1 MKSADGLLTMER
13 KKILS
18 LILALLT
25 AVMLST
31 AFASVFSYYPAQVSV
46 APTSPPV
53 YFALGKN
60 AGSSDLGSD
69 NTINLTLGKNGSS
82 GSITIHPTYQVT
94 YYKNVTVIVNSDTKA
109 YNVYIRVT
117 SPITLPTGSG
127 SAIST
132 SPTSGMAKLYI
143 YSKNASRSL
152 TGFPTPA
159 PSGSY
164 IAVVNLT
171 TTGTTSVGSLN
182 AGSAYEID
190 IYIYIPEGA
199 SLPSSPLTA
208 SIMLIAT
215 PSSETPP

>member
-13 KKILS
+13 KKLLS

-25 AVMLST
+25 AIMLST

-53 YFALGKN
+53 YFAPGKN
-60 AGSSDLGSD
+60 AGSSDLGSG
-69 NTINLTLGKNGSS
+69 NTIAVSLGSNSVS
-82 GSITIHPTYQVT
+82 AAITVHPTYQVT
-94 YYKNVTVIVNSDTKA
+94 YYKNVTLIVNNEPTVSGKA
-109 YNVYIRVT
+109 YKIYIRVVT
-117 SPITLPTGSG
+117 PISGLPSG
-127 SAIST
+127 SI
-132 SPTSGMAKLYI
+132 AKLYI
-143 YSKNASRSL
+143 YSKSAQRSL
-152 TGFPTPA
+152 TDYTKYPA
-159 PSGSY
+159 PAVAPATGTY
-164 IAVVNLT
+164 IAVVDLT
-171 TTGTTSVGSLN
+171 TTDTISVGYLN

-215 PSSETPP
+215 PSSETLP

>member
-13 KKILS
+13 KKLLS

-25 AVMLST
+25 AIMLSI

-60 AGSSDLGSD
+60 AGSSDLGSG
-69 NTINLTLGKNGSS
+69 NTITLTLGKNGSS

-127 SAIST
+127 SAIGT

-143 YSKNASRSL
+143 YSKGASRSL

-164 IAVVNLT
+164 ITVDLT
-171 TTGTTSVGSLN
+171 TTGTTSVGSLS
-182 AGSAYEID
+182 GGGVYEID

-199 SLPSSPLTA
+199 SLPSSLTA

>member
-1 MKSADGLLTMER
+1 VKSADGLLTMER
-13 KKILS
+13 KKLLS

-53 YFALGKN
+53 YFASGDN
-60 AGSSDLGSD
+60 AGSSDLGNG
-69 NTINLTLGKNGSS
+69 NTITLTLGTNGSS

-127 SAIST
+127 SAIGT

-143 YSKNASRSL
+143 YSKGASRSL

-164 IAVVNLT
+164 ITIIDLT
-171 TTGTTSVGSLN
+171 ATGTTYLGSLS
-182 AGSAYEID
+182 GGGVYEID

-199 SLPSSPLTA
+199 SLSSSLTA

>member
-13 KKILS
+13 KKLLS

-25 AVMLST
+25 AIMLST

-53 YFALGKN
+53 YFALGEN
-60 AGSSDLGSD
+60 AGNSDLGSG
-69 NTINLTLGKNGSS
+69 NTITLTLGTNGSS

-117 SPITLPTGSG
+117 SSITLPTGSG
-127 SAIST
+127 SAIGT

-143 YSKNASRSL
+143 YSKGASRSL

-164 IAVVNLT
+164 IAVVDLT

-199 SLPSSPLTA
+199 SLPSSLTA

>member
-1 MKSADGLLTMER
+1 M
-13 KKILS
+13 
-18 LILALLT
+18 
-25 AVMLST
+25 
-31 AFASVFSYYPAQVSV
+31 FSYYPAQVSV

-53 YFALGKN
+53 YFAPGGN
-60 AGSSDLGSD
+60 AGSPDLGSG
-69 NTINLTLGKNGSS
+69 NTITLTLGTNGSS

-127 SAIST
+127 SAIGT

-143 YSKNASRSL
+143 YSKGASRSL

-159 PSGSY
+159 PPSGSY
-164 IAVVNLT
+164 ITTINLT
-171 TTGTTSVGSLN
+171 ATGTTYVGSLS
-182 AGSAYEID
+182 GGGVYEID

-199 SLPSSPLTA
+199 LLPSSLTA

>member
-13 KKILS
+13 KKLLS

-46 APTSPPV
+46 APILPPV

-60 AGSSDLGSD
+60 AGSSDLGSG
-69 NTINLTLGKNGSS
+69 NTIAVSLGSNRVSAA
-82 GSITIHPTYQVT
+82 ITVHPTYQVT
-94 YYKNVTVIVNSDTKA
+94 YYKNVTLIVNNEPIDSGKA
-109 YNVYIRVT
+109 YEIHIRVVT
-117 SPITLPTGSG
+117 PISDLPSG
-127 SAIST
+127 SI
-132 SPTSGMAKLYI
+132 AKLYI
-143 YSKNASRSL
+143 YNKNAPRSL
-152 TGFPTPA
+152 TGLPTPA
-159 PSGSY
+159 PLSGSY
-164 IAVVNLT
+164 IKVVNLT
-171 TTGTTSVGSLN
+171 TTGTTDVGSLN

-199 SLPSSPLTA
+199 SLPSSSLTA

>member
-1 MKSADGLLTMER
+1 MER
-13 KKILS
+13 KKLLS

-25 AVMLST
+25 AIMLST

-60 AGSSDLGSD
+60 AGSSDLGSG
-69 NTINLTLGKNGSS
+69 NTITVRLGSNNVSAA
-82 GSITIHPTYQVT
+82 ITVHPTYQVT

-117 SPITLPTGSG
+117 SPITTLPTGSG
-127 SAIST
+127 SAIGT

-143 YSKNASRSL
+143 YSKGASRSL
-152 TGFPTPA
+152 TEFPTPA
-159 PSGSY
+159 PSRSY
-164 IAVVNLT
+164 IAVVDLT
-171 TTGTTSVGSLN
+171 TTGTTYVGSLS
-182 AGSAYEID
+182 GGGVYEID

-199 SLPSSPLTA
+199 SLQSSPLTA

-215 PSSETPP
+215 PSSETLP

>member
-1 MKSADGLLTMER
+1 MER
-13 KKILS
+13 KKLLS

-60 AGSSDLGSD
+60 AGSSDLGSG
-69 NTINLTLGKNGSS
+69 NTITLTLGKNGSS

-117 SPITLPTGSG
+117 SSITLPTGSG
-127 SAIST
+127 SAIGT

-143 YSKNASRSL
+143 YSKGASRSL

-164 IAVVNLT
+164 IAVVDLT
-171 TTGTTSVGSLN
+171 TTGTTSVGSLS
-182 AGSAYEID
+182 GGGVYEID

-199 SLPSSPLTA
+199 SLPSSLTA